1 MMNDAAHYHIEVRGS
16 GDETLLLLHGFT
28 GSGTNWAA
36 QVSFFADYFRVVTI
50 DLLGHGATN
59 APTDPARYAIDRQ
72 AADIL
77 GILDSLEVERAH
89 LLGYSMGGRLA
100 LYTALAYPQRIE
112 RLILESASPGL
123 AAARRTPSPHRPR

>member
-1 MMNDAAHYHIEVRGS
+1 MSVNNIDYHVESHGS
-16 GDETLLLLHGFT
+16 GKPLVLLHGFT
-28 GSGTNWAA
+28 GSSANWAA
-36 QVSFFADYFRVVTI
+36 QVGFLADHFRVVTV

-77 GILDSLEVERAH
+77 GILDMLEVERAH

-100 LYTALAYPQRIE
+100 LFMALGYPTA
-112 RLILESASPGL
+112 S
-123 AAARRTPSPHRPR
+123 TT